1 MKKAFINSTLVMS
14 LLSSAIVFADVLTLT
29 DGQTI
34 TGTLLSRDANG
45 IVFEVAGQK
54 LTFKSDNV
62 AGITFGNN
70 NEPKAI
76 EEAKTVKNEPTDKTS
91 VQEKTVDAN
100 TAKVAPVGTRVVAR
114 TSTSI
119 NSSKH
124 KTGHKFNARLE
135 ADMVVDGVVIAPRG
149 TTLYGVIASAKKSGR
164 LVGKSELQITFT
176 DIMVNNQMLP
186 ISTSSVKAVTESTAK
201 NTVGTTARTAAI
213 GGLIN
218 GSKGA
223 KDGAKVGLGLSV
235 LSRGNSINIPAGTML
250 EFQLATPLT
259 IK

>member
-1 MKKAFINSTLVMS
+1 MKKVFINSTFAMT
-14 LLSSAIVFADVLTLT
+14 LLSSTIVFADVLTLK

-45 IVFEVAGQK
+45 VVFDVSGQK
-54 LTFKSDNV
+54 LTFKNDNV
-62 AGITFGNN
+62 AGVTFGNN
-70 NEPKAI
+70 NEPKTI
-76 EEAKTVKNEPTDKTS
+76 EEKTVKSESTEKTS
-91 VQEKTVDAN
+91 AQKNIGDEN

-114 TSTSI
+114 TNTSI
-119 NSSKH
+119 NSSQH

-149 TTLYGVIASAKKSGR
+149 TTLYGVISSAKKSGR
-164 LVGKSELQITFT
+164 LAGKSELQITFT

-186 ISTSSVKAVTESTAK
+186 ISTSSVKAVTEGTAK